1 MKVVVEI
8 MTGSLFY
15 VQVGDD
21 ATVNDLK
28 KEIEARE
35 DLASDRMILIADHK
49 NRNKLITKEEDG
61 TSLVHCGVEDGSH
74 IYLFFSPLSTES
86 SYQHVFTSSESLL
99 G

>member
-8 MTGSLFY
+8 LTGNLFF
-15 VQVGDD
+15 VQVNDD

-35 DLASDRMILIADHK
+35 NLVSDRMILIADHE
-49 NRNKLITKEEDG
+49 NRNKLITKEDDG
-61 TSLVHCGVEDGSH
+61 ASLVDCGVEDGSH

-86 SYQHVFTSSESLL
+86 SYQHVFSSPEYLV